1 MRAIRTLRETAG
13 LVQKDL
19 AAMLGVTRQTVAA
32 WESGRAWPNSELL
45 PELTD
50 ILECSLEDL
59 YAGDDPEDPSA
70 APQDDSGGRTD
81 AGPSSGADAPPSP
94 QGEGFD
100 KEIITGRNCI

>member
-13 LVQKDL
+13 LAQKDL

-50 ILECSLEDL
+50 ILECSLDDL
-59 YAGDDPEDPSA
+59 YAGDDPDP
-70 APQDDSGGRTD
+70 RVVED
-81 AGPSSGADAPPSP
+81 AGPYT
-94 QGEGFD
+94 E
-100 KEIITGRNCI
+100 EL

>member
-1 MRAIRTLRETAG
+1 MRAIRALRETAG
-13 LVQKDL
+13 LAQKDL

-59 YAGDDPEDPSA
+59 YAGDDPDPRPDEGIRPYARGTNKIGGEPSEA
-70 APQDDSGGRTD
+70 GLRRRGRAP
-81 AGPSSGADAPPSP
+81 
-94 QGEGFD
+94 E
-100 KEIITGRNCI
+100 

>member
-1 MRAIRTLRETAG
+1 MRAIRTLRETVG
-13 LVQKDL
+13 LAQKDL

-70 APQDDSGGRTD
+70 APQDDSGGRPD
-81 AGPSSGADAPPSP
+81 AGIRPYAGDPRAVEGAGPYT
-94 QGEGFD
+94 E
-100 KEIITGRNCI
+100 TL